1 MSMGRFVNGNDI
13 KAVIMIVGFVVVMYP
28 MWKLMGFL

>member
-1 MSMGRFVNGNDI
+1 MSMGRFVKEMTL